1 MENIS
6 LSCPICHQRAAPDFY
21 FCPYCGKDLKEKP
34 LSTTVFT
41 QAWIYAVSI
50 ILPMVLFLGV
60 TRWPGIKYARSG
72 GGKARWIGIIAIIL
86 MTLSTIA
93 LAWVT
98 YAFIGRLLQ
107 TLSGGLIGQGGLGGF

>member
-6 LSCPICHQRAAPDFY
+6 LSCPICHQHVASDFY

-41 QAWIYAVSI
+41 QAWMYAAGI
-50 ILPMVLFLGV
+50 ILPMFFFVGV
-60 TRWPGIKYARSG
+60 SRWPGIRYARSG
-72 GGKARWIGIIAIIL
+72 DEKARRIGFTAIVL
-86 MTLSTIA
+86 MALSTIV
-93 LAWVT
+93 LAWAA